1 MNQDASFH
9 VASRLMGIQ
18 LEVLLWTRLEVVGAL
33 LQVQMATVFQRY
45 IVLDG
50 DRRLV
55 RWWG

>member
-1 MNQDASFH
+1 MNQDTSFH

-33 LQVQMATVFQRY
+33 LQVQMAMVFQSY

-50 DRRLV
+50 NRRLV